1 MENIEKNDSNQE
13 VEPIELTDE
22 HKTDESKEVKLDADD
37 TRPQEEPNADTSVD
51 DKTSEEANE
60 LSDSVEEEQDPK
72 DGLKEVQE
80 ATEESEEVDEIIEDS
95 EEVQEAVDD
104 SEEVKAAVDDV
115 DETQDAPDDLKE
127 VQEASDSLEVQETAD
142 DSAEDQVTAEVSE
155 EEQAA
160 VDVLEEEQAAVDVPE
175 EEQAAVDAPEEEQA
189 TEVSAKKVPDT
200 ADNMESLMDMYEES
214 FKRFAEGE
222 VVTGKIIS
230 VDKDHIL
237 VDIGYKSEG
246 QIKINEFIDE
256 DGNLSAEVGDPV
268 DVMVE
273 WWDDEEERVVLSKE
287 KAAKVKVWEDIKK
300 SYDEDGTVEGVIL
313 NRVKGG
319 FSVDIGVQAFLPGS
333 QADLRP
339 IRNLDDMVGKT
350 FTFKILKYNR
360 KRSNIVLSRRVI
372 LEQERE
378 QKRSETLAAIEEG
391 KVVEGIVK
399 NITEYGVFV
408 DLGGVDG
415 LLHITDISWGRV
427 KHPSELFTVGDEIT
441 VKILNLDIERERV
454 SLGMKQLTPDPWS
467 TATEKYPIGSRI
479 TGRVVSLTDYGAFVE
494 LEEGVE
500 GLIHVSEM
508 SWTRKIRHPSKVVSV
523 GEEVE
528 AVVLDIKPENRRISL
543 GMKQVVPNPWDV
555 ISEKY
560 PVGTTIEGKIKNIT
574 DFGLFIGI
582 DEGIDGLVHISDI
595 SWTKRIKHPSELY
608 KKSEVVQAIVLDIEK
623 EHERFSLGVK
633 QLQEDPWKTV
643 AERYEV
649 GKEITGTVTNLT
661 DFGVFVELEEGIE
674 GLVHVSEISK
684 EKIKTPVGKF
694 NIGDVITARVMNINS
709 DERRIGLSIKRLEIE
724 DEQSLLSDYVNNM
737 KPATST
743 FGEILRENLQEK
755 LNEE

>member
-1 MENIEKNDSNQE
+1 MENFETNDSNKNLTNETSSEQSDVENRQE
-13 VEPIELTDE
+13 QDLL
-22 HKTDESKEVKLDADD
+22 KTDS
-37 TRPQEEPNADTSVD
+37 
-51 DKTSEEANE
+51 SEEE
-60 LSDSVEEEQDPK
+60 TPSDDIQDPVNVSADAQK
-72 DGLKEVQE
+72 TTSDAKEDQE
-80 ATEESEEVDEIIEDS
+80 KSGALEEVAEIIGDS
-95 EEVQEAVDD
+95 EESTVTPEG
-104 SEEVKAAVDDV
+104 SKAADKPSENMDD
-115 DETQDAPDDLKE
+115 
-127 VQEASDSLEVQETAD
+127 
-142 DSAEDQVTAEVSE
+142 
-155 EEQAA
+155 
-160 VDVLEEEQAAVDVPE
+160 
-175 EEQAAVDAPEEEQA
+175 
-189 TEVSAKKVPDT
+189 
-200 ADNMESLMDMYEES
+200 MMDMYEES

-222 VVTGKIIS
+222 VVTGRIIS
-230 VDKDHIL
+230 VDKDYVL

-246 QIKINEFIDE
+246 QIRIHEFQDE
-256 DGNLSAEVGDPV
+256 NGNLIANEGDSV

-287 KAAKVKVWEDIKK
+287 KAAKVKVWEEIKK
-300 SYDEDGTVEGVIL
+300 SFDEDQTVEGVIV

-339 IRNLDDMVGKT
+339 IRNLDEMVGKT

-372 LEQERE
+372 LEEERDS
-378 QKRSETLAAIEEG
+378 KRTSTLESIEDG
-391 KVVEGIVK
+391 KIVDGIVK

-427 KHPSELFTVGDEIT
+427 KHPSELFSVGDNIT
-441 VKILNLDIERERV
+441 VKILSFDIERERV
-454 SLGMKQLTPDPWS
+454 SLGMKQLTEDPWLA
-467 TATEKYPIGSRI
+467 ATEKYPIGSRVN
-479 TGRVVSLTDYGAFVE
+479 GKVVSLTDYGSFVE
-494 LEEGVE
+494 LEEGIE

-523 GEEVE
+523 GDV
-528 AVVLDIKPENRRISL
+528 VDTLVLDIKPESRRISL

-582 DEGIDGLVHISDI
+582 GEGIDGLVHISDI
-595 SWTKRIKHPSELY
+595 SWIKRIKHPSELY
-608 KKSEVVQAIVLDIEK
+608 KKGDVVQAIVLDIEK
-623 EHERFSLGVK
+623 ENERFSLGIK
-633 QLQEDPWKTV
+633 QLEEDPWKTV

-661 DFGVFVELEEGIE
+661 DFGVFIEIEEGIE

-684 EKIKTPVGKF
+684 EKIKTPIGKF
-694 NIGDVITARVMNINS
+694 SIGDVITAKVMNINS
-709 DERRIGLSIKRLEIE
+709 QERRIGLSIKRLEIE
-724 DEQSLLSDYVNNM
+724 SEQSLLSEYVNNART
-737 KPATST
+737 KTST

-755 LNEE
+755 LNGE

>member
-1 MENIEKNDSNQE
+1 MENFEANNSNKN
-13 VEPIELTDE
+13 LTNETSGEQSGTEGTKEQDVL
-22 HKTDESKEVKLDADD
+22 KTDSSEEETPSDDIQDPVNGVLDPQETTSDSKED
-37 TRPQEEPNADTSVD
+37 QETTGV
-51 DKTSEEANE
+51 
-60 LSDSVEEEQDPK
+60 L
-72 DGLKEVQE
+72 
-80 ATEESEEVDEIIEDS
+80 EEVAETIGDS
-95 EEVQEAVDD
+95 EESPVT
-104 SEEVKAAVDDV
+104 SEGSKAADKPSESMDDI
-115 DETQDAPDDLKE
+115 
-127 VQEASDSLEVQETAD
+127 
-142 DSAEDQVTAEVSE
+142 
-155 EEQAA
+155 
-160 VDVLEEEQAAVDVPE
+160 
-175 EEQAAVDAPEEEQA
+175 
-189 TEVSAKKVPDT
+189 
-200 ADNMESLMDMYEES
+200 MDMYEES

-222 VVTGKIIS
+222 VVTGRIIS
-230 VDKDHIL
+230 VDKDYVL

-246 QIKINEFIDE
+246 QIKIQEFQDE
-256 DGNLSAEVGDPV
+256 DGNLIATEGDSV

-287 KAAKVKVWEDIKK
+287 KAAKVKVWEEIKN
-300 SYDEDGTVEGVIL
+300 SYDEDQTVEGVIV

-339 IRNLDDMVGKT
+339 IRNLDEMVGKT

-360 KRSNIVLSRRVI
+360 KRSNIVLSRRII
-372 LEQERE
+372 LEEERDS
-378 QKRSETLAAIEEG
+378 KRSSTLENIEDG
-391 KVVEGIVK
+391 KIVDGIVK

-427 KHPSELFTVGDEIT
+427 KHPSELFSVGDKIT
-441 VKILNLDIERERV
+441 VKILSFDIERERV
-454 SLGMKQLTPDPWS
+454 SLGMKQLTEDPWLA
-467 TATEKYPIGSRI
+467 ATEKYPIGSRVN
-479 TGRVVSLTDYGAFVE
+479 GKVVSLTDYGAFVE
-494 LEEGVE
+494 LEEGIE

-523 GEEVE
+523 GDVVDT
-528 AVVLDIKPENRRISL
+528 VVLDIKPESRRISL

-582 DEGIDGLVHISDI
+582 GEGIDGLVHISDI
-595 SWTKRIKHPSELY
+595 SWIKRIKHPSELY
-608 KKSEVVQAIVLDIEK
+608 KKGDVVQAIVLDIEK
-623 EHERFSLGVK
+623 ENERFSLGIK

-661 DFGVFVELEEGIE
+661 DFGVFVEIEEGIE

-684 EKIKTPVGKF
+684 EKIKTPIGKF
-694 NIGDVITARVMNINS
+694 SIGDVITAKVMNINS
-709 DERRIGLSIKRLEIE
+709 QERRIGLSIKRLEIE
-724 DEQSLLSDYVNNM
+724 SEQSLLSEYVNNSR
-737 KPATST
+737 PTTST

-755 LNEE
+755 LNGE